1 MAFDAALLG
10 RLPVLVRPGLDP
22 AAEAALGRAV
32 LLASVPGS
40 VRDAVPDAALARF
53 LGRRRSTAA
62 PGDPWSAMPAG
73 PDTALPERPDPRQ
86 RAILAAAP
94 AMAAPAAAPP
104 LAATADAPPAA
115 IDARLLRA
123 RSAKAALGA
132 AESLLRARAEAG
144 SLAWRG
150 PADALDQARAAAG
163 RLVRALEEAH
173 ADRRVMASAAPELA
187 AADAHLARWQDAAG
201 APDRVDEAAEA
212 LAAARAALAGL
223 AGAAP
228 EPLTQAIAAPILRQ
242 GAARSRR
249 AVPPRAPPEPRL
261 APSPRRVPSLP
272 PAPPQETAAIGP
284 RGRPATPAQGWGSR
298 APAPADPP
306 AMPGA
311 VDEGEPQPFDPATA
325 GMLAGIAAA
334 ARLMRGQGLGSAGDP
349 RAIDRL
355 ATTIAAFE
363 AEAARAPAIAE
374 EDLDRLVRW
383 GGLARQAGTLR
394 ERLGVVP
401 WESDG
406 ASALADGLRRRAR
419 WLAERPAWLERQDA
433 AAALMQW
440 LPLVDCAEA
449 LGLSTQGEGAL
460 RTLGRAVRHLAAAP
474 LPGPSDPVRTA
485 RHLAALD
492 AMASLREALGI
503 DPTDPR
509 AEEAMARMARGLSTL
524 PPVPEA
530 DTAGAL
536 DRSALDRLRRLDRTQ
551 AGELGLDGL
560 GRSEIPLLSRG
571 LPVLATLDAAARLGI
586 RPGSVPSAAASAA
599 RSILPS

>member
-32 LLASVPGS
+32 QLASVPGS
-40 VRDAVPDAALARF
+40 ARDAAPDAALARF
-53 LGRRRSTAA
+53 LGRRRSAAA

-73 PDTALPERPDPRQ
+73 PDRALPERPDPRQ
-86 RAILAAAP
+86 RAVLAAAP

-104 LAATADAPPAA
+104 LAGTADAPPAA

-132 AESLLRARAEAG
+132 AESLLHARAEAG
-144 SLAWRG
+144 AAAWRG

-173 ADRRVMASAAPELA
+173 ADRRAMASAAPDLA
-187 AADAHLARWQDAAG
+187 AADALLARWQDAAG
-201 APDRVDEAAEA
+201 APGSIDEAAEA
-212 LAAARAALAGL
+212 LAAARTALAGL
-223 AGAAP
+223 AP
-228 EPLTQAIAAPILRQ
+228 EPLAQAIAAPILRQ
-242 GAARSRR
+242 GAADARR
-249 AVPPRAPPEPRL
+249 VAPPRTPPEQRL
-261 APSPRRVPSLP
+261 APLPRRVPSLP
-272 PAPPQETAAIGP
+272 PAPAQETAAMGS
-284 RGRPATPAQGWGSR
+284 RGRPAAPAQGWGSR

-306 AMPGA
+306 AMAEAA
-311 VDEGEPQPFDPATA
+311 VEGEPPPYGPSTA
-325 GMLAGIAAA
+325 GTLAGIAAA
-334 ARLMRGQGLGSAGDP
+334 ARLMRRQGLGSAGDP

-355 ATTIAAFE
+355 GTTIAAFE

-394 ERLGVVP
+394 ERIGVVP

-419 WLAERPAWLERQDA
+419 WLAERPAWPERQDA

-440 LPLVDCAEA
+440 VPLVDCAEA
-449 LGLSTQGEGAL
+449 LGLPTQGEGAL

-474 LPGPSDPVRTA
+474 LPGASDPVRTA
-485 RHLAALD
+485 RQLAALD

-551 AGELGLDGL
+551 AAELGLDGL
-560 GRSEIPLLSRG
+560 GGSEIPLLSRG
-571 LPVLATLDAAARLGI
+571 LPVLATLDASARLGI
-586 RPGSVPSAAASAA
+586 RPGSAPSAAAPAA
-599 RSILPS
+599 RNILPS